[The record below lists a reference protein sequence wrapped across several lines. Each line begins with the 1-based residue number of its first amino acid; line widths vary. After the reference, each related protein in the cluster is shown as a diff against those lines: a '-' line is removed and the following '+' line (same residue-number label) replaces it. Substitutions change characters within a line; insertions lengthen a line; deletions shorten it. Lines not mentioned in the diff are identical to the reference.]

1 MLGSGC
7 DGVPLPY
14 SAILVFGVYSV
25 MTLAALALLP
35 DVPPTPTLSAL
46 RSQMHEVVVGAR
58 AAGPAWA
65 TGIALLDAALGGGIP
80 RGRITE
86 VVGAMAAGKAA
97 MLRQVVT
104 RVLSQGGWVAWV
116 DARRTLSPQ
125 PWAGLGTR
133 LVMVRPHDHKRG
145 AWCADVLL
153 RSGVFALVVLDG
165 APLLSRVNG
174 VRLAQ
179 LARERDAAFVVIADG
194 TQASRVGGAVR
205 LRIQACVVRRR
216 SRDDS
221 GTHGTRDAIRDSTA
235 RGFSVIVEK
244 GGAYRTVEVNRVV
257 VVACRMCADPEIPD
271 RRGVA
276 RGTRHAW
283 APRSGPHTESNQSH
297 SLTWGGLGASVGD
310 VHATGAARDSAA
322 RDNATR
328 DSAARTGAART
339 DNTTPPALPREHAD
353 GRAHAHGSEHGS
365 EHAHARGSAPERDHA
380 RDERD
385 LDKRT
390 RDWTNYRGRRRAAD
404 PDYGRH
410 SRRAL
415 ARERTD
421 TILGAHS
428 GQSRGIG
435 ETPRLGR
442 DGRTGRIGSAEHA
455 LGRPPAGA
463 R

>member
-1 MLGSGC
+1 MHS
-7 DGVPLPY
+7 
-14 SAILVFGVYSV
+14 
-25 MTLAALALLP
+25 LA
-35 DVPPTPTLSAL
+35 TLSLPPDALSVL
-46 RSQMHEVVVGAR
+46 RSQMDEVVVGAR
-58 AAGPAWA
+58 PAGPAWA
-65 TGIALLDAALGGGIP
+65 TGIAPLDAALGGGIP

-86 VVGAMAAGKAA
+86 VVGAMGAGKTAL
-97 MLRQVVT
+97 LREVVT

-116 DARRTLSPQ
+116 DARRTLSPH

-194 TQASRVGGAVR
+194 TQASRLGGAVR
-205 LRIQACVVRRR
+205 LRIQACVVKRV
-216 SRDDS
+216 RDAS
-221 GTHGTRDAIRDSTA
+221 GTHVPRDAIRGTATRDAARENAARDNAARDNAARENAA

-257 VVACRMCADPEIPD
+257 VVARRVCADPEIPD

-283 APRSGPHTESNQSH
+283 SPRSGPNPDANQ

-310 VHATGAARDSAA
+310 VHATNVPSLTNSAARDSAA
-322 RDNATR
+322 RDSAATR
-328 DSAARTGAART
+328 T
-339 DNTTPPALPREHAD
+339 ALPRRDAD
-353 GRAHAHGSEHGS
+353 ASAHTSEYTHGA
-365 EHAHARGSAPERDHA
+365 EHAHAHEH
-380 RDERD
+380 ERD
-385 LDKRT
+385 LDRRT

-410 SRRAL
+410 SRRTL

-421 TILGAHS
+421 TVLGAPS
-428 GQSRGIG
+428 GQSRGVG
-435 ETPRLGR
+435 DTPRLGR
-442 DGRTGRIGSAEHA
+442 DGGTGKIGSAEHA
-455 LGRPPAGA
+455 LGRPAA
-463 R
+463 RTR